1 MTVRDLIALLRS
13 VGLQPTPQRLAV
25 ARYVLATASH
35 PTADEVLDQAR
46 RECPTLSRATVYNT
60 LGRLSEKGLV
70 RPQTIK
76 EGVIVFDARVE
87 KHHHFID
94 EETGEIHDVPWDALV
109 VTWEEKLRG
118 YQVKEYQV
126 VMRGRRARRG

>member
-1 MTVRDLIALLRS
+1 MEDLIVLLRG

-25 ARYVLATASH
+25 ARYVLATTSH
-35 PTADEVLDQAR
+35 PTADEVLEKAR

-60 LGRLSEKGLV
+60 LSRLSEKGLV

-109 VTWEEKLRG
+109 VSGEEKLRE

-126 VMRGRRARRG
+126 VMRGRRRRRG

>member
-1 MTVRDLIALLRS
+1 MKDLIALLRQ

-25 ARYVLATASH
+25 ARYVLATTSH
-35 PTADEVLDQAR
+35 PTADEILEKAR

-60 LGRLSEKGLV
+60 LARLSERGLV
-70 RPQTIK
+70 RPQVIR
-76 EGVIVFDARVE
+76 EGAVVFDARVQ

-94 EETGEIHDVPWDALV
+94 EATGKIYDVPWDALV
-109 VTWEEKLRG
+109 VSGKEKLKG

-126 VMRGRRARRG
+126 VMRGRRRRV

>member
-1 MTVRDLIALLRS
+1 MKDLIVLLRG

-25 ARYVLATASH
+25 ARYILATTSH
-35 PTADEVLDQAR
+35 PTADEVLEKAR

-60 LGRLSEKGLV
+60 LSRLSEKGLV

-109 VTWEEKLRG
+109 VSGEEKLRG

-126 VMRGRRARRG
+126 VMRGRRRRRG